1 MNITASKYTLWI
13 RDITLN
19 PWTAFYFLQSV
30 LINYS
35 FGYSFSLIYSVA
47 FSCVLF
53 VLWRIA
59 PRVQKGFIALCSLL
73 AAMYFPF
80 QQAYGAPNFN
90 TLLALHSTN
99 VTESVEILTI
109 FPWHSY
115 LVSLIILALGGVA
128 LRRKITPN
136 MAWRRVDMLCLAFS
150 VACFF
155 MTPMKNLVH
164 WGSFTLLDVGYPVFR
179 FVKDVVINNHEVVQE
194 KAHMLELAK
203 MKDNWTVLAVKP
215 RYHNYVVVIGE
226 SARRDALGA
235 FGGQWNNTPFA
246 STVNGTLFTDFVSSS
261 ASTQTSLGLSMT
273 RVNGGIRSIRITSSR
288 WQTAQD
294 SRPGGSPIK
303 DKLGKTIPLS
313 PVLRSVRI
321 TCSFCAKG
329 IMKMKIIPGMKPYCR

>member
-53 VLWRIA
+53 VLWRMA

-136 MAWRRVDMLCLAFS
+136 MEWRGVEDR
-150 VACFF
+150 
-155 MTPMKNLVH
+155 K
-164 WGSFTLLDVGYPVFR
+164 
-179 FVKDVVINNHEVVQE
+179 
-194 KAHMLELAK
+194 
-203 MKDNWTVLAVKP
+203 
-215 RYHNYVVVIGE
+215 
-226 SARRDALGA
+226 
-235 FGGQWNNTPFA
+235 
-246 STVNGTLFTDFVSSS
+246 
-261 ASTQTSLGLSMT
+261 
-273 RVNGGIRSIRITSSR
+273 
-288 WQTAQD
+288 
-294 SRPGGSPIK
+294 
-303 DKLGKTIPLS
+303 
-313 PVLRSVRI
+313 
-321 TCSFCAKG
+321 
-329 IMKMKIIPGMKPYCR
+329 